1 MPQSPHWSWWWWWR
15 RRQQCKWWRWFNCMN
30 NQCIKIFSSDNIAIQ
45 CELKWILSTLIANRI
60 EQCCIRTHLNWR
72 LIPSADTSG
81 RWLQNGQFSIL
92 FAKDFWVIQL
102 ACDGAL
108 WSFFANRIEK
118 CSIRHTSTDDSSYLP
133 THRVDGSK
141 MAGFQFCLQK
151 TFETFNYHAMRLCAT
166 NGHSR

>member
-30 NQCIKIFSSDNIAIQ
+30 NQCIKIFSSENIAIQ

-60 EQCCIRTHLNWR
+60 EQCCNRTHLNWR

-81 RWLQNGQFSIL
+81 RRLQNGRFSIL

-118 CSIRHTSTDDSSYLP
+118 CSIRHTSTDDSSYPKSSVFNSVCKRLLRHSI
-133 THRVDGSK
+133 TMRW
-141 MAGFQFCLQK
+141 GFLQQMF
-151 TFETFNYHAMRLCAT
+151 TVGNIF
-166 NGHSR
+166 